1 MTRRTGH
8 ASQGDAAPVMV
19 RVVRASTEPAAVTPP
34 LLVKLASR
42 TESTGARQTPRCA
55 NPSCGR
61 PLERRATGRPA
72 RHCSGKCRQ
81 AAHRARTRAAAGR
94 RLRDEDAGPAVTK
107 PTGGVLHAALYRG
120 AIAAAELQR
129 QRSRPV
135 ADQLRSQRQGLL
147 RRAARDLLRVLDQVA
162 GPD

>member
-72 RHCSGKCRQ
+72 RHCSGKC
-81 AAHRARTRAAAGR
+81 
-94 RLRDEDAGPAVTK
+94 LRPPIGPGPAPPQVGGFVTKSWAAVTK